1 MRIRVFTACLAVPA
15 LLLACGAASSR
26 ADVAG
31 QFSEKELHRLV
42 REAHTTEQYRQ
53 LAEYCREQATRF
65 HSLAVQ
71 EQHEIL
77 RLEQSSLVFPH
88 KYPSALDSAEH
99 LYQYYSL
106 KAGEM
111 GQFAAE
117 FEEKLSPKGTNAI
130 GEGK

>member
-1 MRIRVFTACLAVPA
+1 MRIRVSVACLAMPT
-15 LLLACGAASSR
+15 LLLACSAVLSR
-26 ADVAG
+26 ADAAG

-42 REAHTTEQYRQ
+42 KEAHTTEQYRQ

-77 RLEQSSLVFPH
+77 RLEQSSLSFPH
-88 KYPSALDSAEH
+88 KYPTALDSAEH

-117 FEEKLSPKGTNAI
+117 FQEKLSPKSANAV